1 MNVKAKIKVFLW
13 YLGLL
18 PMEICPICGNDKSFA
33 HDFEDWNR
41 RYYYPKCG
49 LFGDVEE

>member
-18 PMEICPICGNDKSFA
+18 PREICPICGNDKSFA
-33 HDFEDWNR
+33 HGFEDWNR
-41 RYYYPKCG
+41 RYYCPKCG
-49 LFGDVEE
+49 LFWDVKK